1 MENHDE
7 VEVLLKKY
15 DGIIRKI
22 VNRYKVSNFDKED
35 LYQAGQIGLFKA
47 IKNFNSCFNVKLSTY
62 AFKYIIGEVNR
73 EYNKLNLYGNVE
85 YNKIRNYI
93 FLHSNKTPEEI
104 CIDLNINKETF
115 YDAVSRV
122 DQVTY
127 LEDEIRDQIL
137 DRKEELDLELNNDE
151 SILYQYYIVR
161 NLTQSE
167 IAKLLNVSQ
176 STVSRSISKL
186 KKKLKDYL

>member
-73 EYNKLNLYGNVE
+73 EYKKLNLYGNVE

-122 DQVTY
+122 DQITY

>member
-73 EYNKLNLYGNVE
+73 EYKKLNLYGNVE

-93 FLHSNKTPEEI
+93 FLYSNKTPEEI
-104 CIDLNINKETF
+104 CKDLNINKETF

-122 DQVTY
+122 DQITY

-186 KKKLKDYL
+186 KQKLKDYL

>member
-62 AFKYIIGEVNR
+62 AFKFNIGEVNR
-73 EYNKLNLYGNVE
+73 EYKNLNLYGNVE

>member
-73 EYNKLNLYGNVE
+73 EYKKFNLYGNVE

-93 FLHSNKTPEEI
+93 FLHSNKTPDEI
-104 CIDLNINKETF
+104 CIDLHINKETF

-167 IAKLLNVSQ
+167 IAKLLNVSH

>member
-73 EYNKLNLYGNVE
+73 EYKKLNLYGNVE

-104 CIDLNINKETF
+104 CNDLNINKETF

>member
-73 EYNKLNLYGNVE
+73 EYKKLNLYGNVE

-161 NLTQSE
+161 NLTQNE

>member
-73 EYNKLNLYGNVE
+73 EYKKLNLYGNVE
-85 YNKIRNYI
+85 YNKIRKTMPLEENICYNEDLSCDNKVKIAANKLEKKYKDVFELFYI
-93 FLHSNKTPEEI
+93 D
-104 CIDLNINKETF
+104 DLK
-115 YDAVSRV
+115 V
-122 DQVTY
+122 
-127 LEDEIRDQIL
+127 
-137 DRKEELDLELNNDE
+137 
-151 SILYQYYIVR
+151 
-161 NLTQSE
+161 SE
-167 IAKLLNVSQ
+167 ISKILEINEPNVR
-176 STVSRSISKL
+176 TRL
-186 KKKLKDYL
+186 KRAREKVREIILKGERING

>member
-1 MENHDE
+1 MEINDE
-7 VEVLLKKY
+7 VETLLKKY
-15 DGIIRKI
+15 DGIIKKI

-62 AFKYIIGEVNR
+62 AFKYIIGEVNK
-73 EYNKLNLYGNVE
+73 EYKKLNLYGNVE

-93 FLHSNKTPEEI
+93 FLHPNKTPEEI

-127 LEDEIRDQIL
+127 LEDDVRDQII
-137 DRKEELDLELNNDE
+137 DKKVEIEVDLNNE
-151 SILYQYYIVR
+151 EYILYQYYIVR

-186 KKKLKDYL
+186 KKKLKDNL

>member
-1 MENHDE
+1 M
-7 VEVLLKKY
+7 L
-15 DGIIRKI
+15 
-22 VNRYKVSNFDKED
+22 
-35 LYQAGQIGLFKA
+35 
-47 IKNFNSCFNVKLSTY
+47 
-62 AFKYIIGEVNR
+62 
-73 EYNKLNLYGNVE
+73 
-85 YNKIRNYI
+85 
-93 FLHSNKTPEEI
+93 
-104 CIDLNINKETF
+104 
-115 YDAVSRV
+115 
-122 DQVTY
+122 
-127 LEDEIRDQIL
+127 DEIRDQIL

>member
-35 LYQAGQIGLFKA
+35 LYQAGLIGLFKA

-73 EYNKLNLYGNVE
+73 EYKKLNLYGNVE

>member
-1 MENHDE
+1 MH
-7 VEVLLKKY
+7 
-15 DGIIRKI
+15 
-22 VNRYKVSNFDKED
+22 
-35 LYQAGQIGLFKA
+35 
-47 IKNFNSCFNVKLSTY
+47 
-62 AFKYIIGEVNR
+62 
-73 EYNKLNLYGNVE
+73 
-85 YNKIRNYI
+85 
-93 FLHSNKTPEEI
+93 
-104 CIDLNINKETF
+104 INKETF

>member
-1 MENHDE
+1 M
-7 VEVLLKKY
+7 L
-15 DGIIRKI
+15 
-22 VNRYKVSNFDKED
+22 
-35 LYQAGQIGLFKA
+35 GLT
-47 IKNFNSCFNVKLSTY
+47 SCFLTISGNISPFNVKLSTY

-73 EYNKLNLYGNVE
+73 EYKKLNLYGNVE

>member
-1 MENHDE
+1 MEINDE
-7 VEVLLKKY
+7 VETLLKKY
-15 DGIIRKI
+15 DGIIKKI

-47 IKNFNSCFNVKLSTY
+47 IKKFNSCFNVKLSTY
-62 AFKYIIGEVNR
+62 AFKYIIGEVNK
-73 EYNKLNLYGNVE
+73 EYKKLNLYGNVE

-93 FLHSNKTPEEI
+93 FSHSNKTPEEI

-127 LEDEIRDQIL
+127 LEDEVRDQII
-137 DRKEELDLELNNDE
+137 DKKVELEVDLNNE
-151 SILYQYYIVR
+151 EYILYQYYIVR

-176 STVSRSISKL
+176 STVSRSISRL
-186 KKKLKDYL
+186 KKKLKDNL

>member
-22 VNRYKVSNFDKED
+22 VSRYKVSNFDKED

-73 EYNKLNLYGNVE
+73 EYKKLNLYGNVE

>member
-47 IKNFNSCFNVKLSTY
+47 IKNFNSCFNVNLSTY

-73 EYNKLNLYGNVE
+73 EYKKLNLYGNVE